1 MSNKRLDVFLGL
13 VQEIQKSLKYIFPNL
28 EKFGTLNLCYNTEI
42 KTNFSDATAEWLSDD
57 KVMIAFSDALAKLLS
72 DDGDLEKLCLD
83 FNGYTIFPAKI
94 EHKTIAGKKLADGF
108 KLYYPDGE
116 LIQDIFSVSGAV
128 SLFAKV
134 VFDEIFKVYE
144 DRVQSDALAEF
155 LKEEPQLSI
164 LFRSNN

>member
-1 MSNKRLDVFLGL
+1 MDNKRLNSFLGL
-13 VQEIQKSLKYIFPNL
+13 VQEIQRSLEYIFPNL
-28 EKFGTLNLCYNTEI
+28 EKFGTLNLCY
-42 KTNFSDATAEWLSDD
+42 DG
-57 KVMIAFSDALAKLLS
+57 KVMTAPLS
-72 DDGDLEKLCLD
+72 PDNDLEKLCLD

-94 EHKTIAGKKLADGF
+94 EHKTIAAKKLADGF
-108 KLYYPDGE
+108 KLYHPDGE

-155 LKEEPQLSI
+155 FKEEPQLPI
-164 LFRSNN
+164 YFRSNN

>member
-1 MSNKRLDVFLGL
+1 MDNKRLNAFLGL
-13 VQEIQKSLKYIFPNL
+13 VREIHRSLEYIFPNL
-28 EKFGTLNLCYNTEI
+28 EKFGTLNLCY
-42 KTNFSDATAEWLSDD
+42 DG
-57 KVMIAFSDALAKLLS
+57 KVMTAPLS
-72 DDGDLEKLCLD
+72 PNNDLEKLCLD

-108 KLYYPDGE
+108 KLYHPDGE

-155 LKEEPQLSI
+155 FKEAPQLPI
-164 LFRSNN
+164 YFRSNN

>member
-1 MSNKRLDVFLGL
+1 MDNKRLNAFLGL
-13 VQEIQKSLKYIFPNL
+13 VREIQRSLEYIFPNL
-28 EKFGTLNLCYNTEI
+28 EKFGTLNLCY
-42 KTNFSDATAEWLSDD
+42 DG
-57 KVMIAFSDALAKLLS
+57 KVMTAPLS
-72 DDGDLEKLCLD
+72 PNNDLEKLCLD

-108 KLYYPDGE
+108 KLYHPDGE

-155 LKEEPQLSI
+155 FKEAPQLPI
-164 LFRSNN
+164 YFRSNN